1 MCKEELMLS
10 VKMMGLEMINPV
22 IVSAG
27 PWARGH
33 ELMRKALESG
43 AGAVV
48 TESIVSEPYPDV
60 CPRYAY
66 ANGGVQNIR
75 IYSAMNMD
83 RWLEELAIVKE
94 SNKFGRKG
102 LVIANIMAS
111 SPSEL
116 GYLARK
122 MEKSGVDAI
131 ELGLASPMGEGTEII
146 GGNEKKTFEFTK
158 AAVSAVSIPVMVK
171 LTQSMNN
178 LTGIV
183 RAIEKA
189 GAAGISAIDTMRC
202 ILDVDINTGKPVLPT
217 YGGYSGAPIRPMGLA
232 TVAGVAQSTELP
244 IIGIGGIETY
254 ENLLEYIM
262 LGASAGGVGT
272 SILLNGYSCITR
284 MINDLEKWLTRKGI
298 DSFEEIKGMSLKELR
313 SFEEIRVE
321 PKYAVAAEE
330 CDDEECRKCTDC
342 CLYEA
347 VSHTGKGIMID
358 QDRCTGC
365 GLCMEVC
372 PENRIKLKWR

>member
-1 MCKEELMLS
+1 MLS
-10 VKMMGLEMINPV
+10 VKMMGLEMPNPV
-22 IVSAG
+22 VISAG
-27 PWARGH
+27 PWTRGH
-33 ELMRKALESG
+33 KLIRKALETG

-66 ANGGVQNIR
+66 AGGGVQNIR
-75 IYSAMNMD
+75 MYSGMNLD
-83 RWLEELAIVKE
+83 QWLEELAIIRE
-94 SNKFGRKG
+94 SNKFGSKG

-116 GYLARK
+116 GYLAKK
-122 MEKSGVDAI
+122 MEKSGADAI
-131 ELGLASPMGEGTEII
+131 ELGLACPMGEGTEII
-146 GGNEKKTFEFTK
+146 AGNEKKTFEFTK
-158 AAVSAVSIPVMVK
+158 AAVSAVGIPVIVK

-178 LTGIV
+178 LPGIV
-183 RAIEKA
+183 RSLEKA
-189 GAAGISAIDTMRC
+189 GASGISAIDTMRC

-232 TVAGVAQSTELP
+232 TVAGVAQSTHLP

-254 ENLLEYIM
+254 KNILEYIM

-272 SILLNGYSCITR
+272 SVLLNGYDRITR
-284 MINDLEKWLTRKGI
+284 ILRDLKEWTDKNNVDSIDDIKGI
-298 DSFEEIKGMSLKELR
+298 SLKELR

-321 PKYAVAAEE
+321 AKYAVIGKACE
-330 CDDEECRKCTDC
+330 DESCSRCADC
-342 CLYEA
+342 CIYEA
-347 VSHTGKGIMID
+347 VTFCGGKFKID
-358 QDRCTGC
+358 PDTCTGC

-372 PENRIKLKWR
+372 PESRIRLKWR